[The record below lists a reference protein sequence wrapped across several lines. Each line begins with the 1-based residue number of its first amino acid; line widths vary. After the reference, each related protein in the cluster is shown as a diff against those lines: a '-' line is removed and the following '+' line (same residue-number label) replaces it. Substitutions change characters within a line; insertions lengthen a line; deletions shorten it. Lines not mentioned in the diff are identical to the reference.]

1 MRINRFSNDDDQGWG
16 TMRERYDTGE
26 ITIIV
31 DGFRNFRN
39 NSNDK
44 SRRNTMTRGLQRRI
58 ENDMRDER

>member
-1 MRINRFSNDDDQGWG
+1 
-16 TMRERYDTGE
+16 MRERYDTGE

-31 DGFRNFRN
+31 QGFRNFRN

>member
-1 MRINRFSNDDDQGWG
+1 MRINRFSNQGWG
-16 TMRERYDTGE
+16 TMRERYDMGE

-44 SRRNTMTRGLQRRI
+44 SRRNSMTRGLQRRI

>member
-1 MRINRFSNDDDQGWG
+1 MRINRFSNGHDQGWG

-44 SRRNTMTRGLQRRI
+44 SRRNTMTRGLQQRI